1 MEKYISKRHKKIAVM
16 TKRVN
21 VSLDD
26 KTHMLLK
33 IVASMKD
40 MTLAEYLE
48 KAAEKSLSEDKKI
61 LEKLKEELP

>member
-1 MEKYISKRHKKIAVM
+1 M

-48 KAAEKSLSEDKKI
+48 KAAEKALGEDKKI
-61 LEKLKEELP
+61 LEKLKEDLP